1 MALAMVGNKVGSEYG
16 SGIPAATVAAG
27 MPLPHHMPV
36 VVVPACADLFGRAEA
51 LAKRLAL
58 PVTTGDAA
66 DGAVL
71 LVVAADRLELRI
83 AGSSAMGPV
92 YVDFVGGA
100 AGHRYRFGGGRGQLI
115 AKAVGI
121 KKGHLPSVVDATAGL
136 GRDAFVLAGLGC
148 RVRMVERSPV
158 IAAVVADGV
167 DRAALDPGIG
177 TLVSE
182 RLSLTVADAL
192 NYLANLSAVDQPEV
206 VYLDP
211 MHPARIKSGL
221 VKKEMRV
228 VRAVVGDDGDSQ
240 ALLEVARR
248 CARRRVVVKLPRHA
262 AVVGEMQPDLVFTGK
277 STRFD
282 IYLSS
287 PDGMGTRKTG

>member
-1 MALAMVGNKVGSEYG
+1 MNVSLPCPSVNKRR
-16 SGIPAATVAAG
+16 VA
-27 MPLPHHMPV
+27 
-36 VVVPACADLFGRAEA
+36 VVPASADLVERAVA
-51 LAKRLAL
+51 LARRLAL

-66 DGAVL
+66 EGEVL
-71 LVVAADRLELRI
+71 LVVAADRLELRM
-83 AGSSAMGPV
+83 AGAAAMGPV

-115 AKAVGI
+115 ARAVGI
-121 KKGHLPSVVDATAGL
+121 NKGRLPSVVDATAGL
-136 GRDAFVLAGLGC
+136 GRDAFVLASLGC

-158 IAAVVADGV
+158 IAAVVADGLA
-167 DRAALDPGIG
+167 RAVLDAGIG
-177 TLVSE
+177 AMVAE
-182 RLSLTVADAL
+182 RLSLTVADAIG
-192 NYLANLSAVDQPEV
+192 YLMDRAVADRPEV

-211 MHPARIKSGL
+211 MHPARNKSGL

-248 CARRRVVVKLPRHA
+248 CALRRVVVKLPRYAA
-262 AVVGEMQPDLVFTGK
+262 AVGGMQPDLVFTGK

-282 IYLSS
+282 VYI
-287 PDGMGTRKTG
+287 PVAIEI